1 MGFTADNTMPQTFCP
16 RFGMLAIE
24 MGFVTVDQIREAM
37 AEQLEDD
44 LAEKAHRLLGTILV
58 DRGWMTL
65 REVEMVL
72 DRKEYRTITPQR
84 HYCPHCRVLQQTFT
98 PAASPSAN
106 IRCAACGF
114 PVENALPPDTQPP
127 AHTNTHGIRIL
138 CIDDDML
145 FHALIKDLL
154 EDAGYTVLLA
164 TDGESGLRLS
174 ETQQPHLVLLDLV
187 LPGPDGF
194 TICAGFKGKPT
205 LAHIPIVILTQLNN
219 PDLNPRAFQ
228 AGALLALQKTS
239 SPRTVLRT
247 IQIAL
252 TLARRGAATSHLSQ
266 KDRT

>member
-1 MGFTADNTMPQTFCP
+1 MGINADNTMPQTFCP

-37 AEQLEDD
+37 AEQVEHD
-44 LAEKAHRLLGTILV
+44 LAEKVHRLLGTILV

-72 DRKEYRTITPQR
+72 DREGCITTTPQH
-84 HYCPHCRVLQQTFT
+84 HYCPHCRALQQTFA
-98 PAASPSAN
+98 PAASPSAI

-114 PVENALPPDTQPP
+114 PVENALPPDTQPSTN
-127 AHTNTHGIRIL
+127 TNTHGIRIL
-138 CIDDDML
+138 CIDDDAL
-145 FHALIKDLL
+145 FRALIKDVL

-164 TDGESGLRLS
+164 TDGESGLRLA
-174 ETQQPHLVLLDLV
+174 EIQQPHLVLLDLV

-194 TICAGFKGKPT
+194 TICAEFKGKPT

-219 PDLNPRAFQ
+219 PELNPRAFQ

-247 IQIAL
+247 IQTAL

-266 KDRT
+266 GDPT

>member
-1 MGFTADNTMPQTFCP
+1 MGINADNTMPQTFCP

-24 MGFVTVDQIREAM
+24 MRFVTVDQIREAM

-58 DRGWMTL
+58 DRDWMTL

-72 DRKEYRTITPQR
+72 DRKEYRTTTPQH
-84 HYCPHCRVLQQTFT
+84 HYCPHCRALQQTFA
-98 PAASPSAN
+98 PAASPSAM

-114 PVENALPPDTQPP
+114 PVENALPPNTQPP
-127 AHTNTHGIRIL
+127 AHTTTHDIRIL
-138 CIDDDML
+138 CIDDDAL
-145 FHALIKDLL
+145 FCTLIKGIL
-154 EDAGYTVLLA
+154 EDAGYTALLA
-164 TDGESGLRLS
+164 IDGESGLRLA
-174 ETQQPHLVLLDLV
+174 EAHQPHLVLLDLV

-194 TICAGFKGKPT
+194 TICADFKARPT
-205 LAHIPIVILTQLNN
+205 LAHIPIVILTRLNK

-252 TLARRGAATSHLSQ
+252 TLARRGAATSHRSQ
-266 KDRT
+266 GDPT

>member
-1 MGFTADNTMPQTFCP
+1 MGIDANNTMPKTFCP

-24 MGFVTVDQIREAM
+24 MGFVAVGQIRETM

-44 LAEKAHRLLGTILV
+44 LAEKVHRLLGTILV

-72 DRKEYRTITPQR
+72 NRKDCITTAPQD
-84 HYCPHCRVLQQTFT
+84 HYCPHCRAIQKTFA
-98 PAASPSAN
+98 PAASPSAI

-127 AHTNTHGIRIL
+127 ANTNTHGIRIL
-138 CIDDDML
+138 CIDDDAL
-145 FHALIKDLL
+145 FRALIKGIL
-154 EDAGYTVLLA
+154 EDAGYSVLLA
-164 TDGESGLRLS
+164 TDGESGLRFAR
-174 ETQQPHLVLLDLV
+174 TQQPHLVLLDLV

-205 LAHIPIVILTQLNN
+205 LARIPIIILTQLNS
-219 PDLNPRAFQ
+219 PDLNLRAFQ
-228 AGALLALQKTS
+228 AGALLALRKTS

-247 IQIAL
+247 IQTAL
-252 TLARRGAATSHLSQ
+252 TLTRRGAATSHRSQ
-266 KDRT
+266 GDPA